1 MNTHSAAVRCWEYGR
16 VTEKGGL
23 PVTYLR
29 KQMLEELER
38 RNYSANTIRVY
49 VRAVEDFARY

>member
-1 MNTHSAAVRCWEYGR
+1 M
-16 VTEKGGL
+16 
-23 PVTYLR
+23 TYLR